1 MEYFQ
6 IIFSKDCPLNFCFD
20 HELECQ
26 THESGY
32 KKVSQHIIYLYNFRY
47 IHHFSLWQLRPTI
60 SRKNMNAVTSLS
72 KALQIKSYT
81 PLIKFSGWYNDTYK
95 KYTNKSYVLHKIFI
109 LLNMYS
115 TTCFRPK
122 FNCFLKTQA
131 PNHNPKLN

>member
-1 MEYFQ
+1 MTQ
-6 IIFSKDCPLNFCFD
+6 IKWGCKETENRWNISHFLKDCPLNFCFD

-81 PLIKFSGWYNDTYK
+81 PLIKFSGWYNDTFK
-95 KYTNKSYVLHKIFI
+95 NTQTSLTCCIKSSSY
-109 LLNMYS
+109 
-115 TTCFRPK
+115 
-122 FNCFLKTQA
+122 
-131 PNHNPKLN
+131 